1 MYLLTLS
8 FLLKI
13 LLMIT
18 KEYSKTRPIFR
29 IVSGR
34 ILKFISFMNNFKI
47 SHMIYTTFP
56 CNTLVKSCIIISW
69 KFVNPPVTQLRCYT
83 VTVISERREIVQV
96 CINPFRLYWV
106 RTKWMLINVK
116 CKNLVVYFSWNKE

>member
-69 KFVNPPVTQLRCYT
+69 KFVYPPVTQLHCYSNLGETRDSSGLHQPIST
-83 VTVISERREIVQV
+83 VLSTD
-96 CINPFRLYWV
+96 
-106 RTKWMLINVK
+106 
-116 CKNLVVYFSWNKE
+116 